1 MSRRIRKSEVR
12 KLNNYW
18 NKKINSIE
26 PYVAGE
32 QPAEGV
38 KVIKLNTN
46 ENPYPPS
53 PECRKALE
61 SYDLADLRLYPNT
74 DAMSIKEAAAKAEG
88 VAPENV
94 FVGNGSDEVLALVWQ
109 TYWEKEYDQDKAVLV
124 PEISYSFYP
133 VYSDFYS
140 VRCRKIP
147 LKDDFSIDWQDYADV
162 PNCGIA
168 IANPNAPTSK
178 VMPLEDIE
186 KILKANPDSV
196 VMIDEAYQAFAEDYV
211 SAVSL
216 IGKYKNLVV
225 VKTMSKAYSLAG
237 LRVGYAIADK
247 DLIEGLIRARDSFN
261 SYPVDRLAQLIAS
274 AALRDRE
281 YYEETRAKIISTRKR
296 VAEELKG
303 LGFTMPDSGANFL
316 FAKPPLPLKA
326 ETLYKNLKAKG
337 ILVRYFNKPVIG
349 DYLRITVGTDG
360 EMDEFIARVREEI
373 DYVKNS

>member
-1 MSRRIRKSEVR
+1 MS
-12 KLNNYW
+12 NYW

-38 KVIKLNTN
+38 RVIKLNTN

-53 PECRKALE
+53 PACQKALE
-61 SYDLADLRLYPNT
+61 GFDIASLRLYPNT
-74 DAMSIKEAAAKAEG
+74 DAMAIKEAAARAEG
-88 VAPENV
+88 VAPENI

-140 VRCRKIP
+140 VRCRKVP
-147 LKDDFSIDWQDYADV
+147 LRDGFAIDAADYIGV

-168 IANPNAPTSK
+168 IANPNAPTSR

-216 IGKYKNLVV
+216 IGKYKNLIV

-237 LRVGYAIADK
+237 LRVGYAIGDK
-247 DLIEGLIRARDSFN
+247 ELIEGLLRARDSFN
-261 SYPVDRLAQLIAS
+261 SYPVDRLAQVIAA
-274 AALRDRE
+274 AALDDRS
-281 YYEETRAKIISTRKR
+281 YYEETRKKIIATRKR
-296 VAEELKG
+296 IAEELKT
-303 LGFTMPDSGANFL
+303 LGFTMPESGANFL
-316 FAKPPLPLKA
+316 FAKPPVPLKA

-337 ILVRYFNKPVIG
+337 ILVRYFNKPLIG
-349 DYLRITVGTDG
+349 DYLRITIGTDD
-360 EMDEFIARVREEI
+360 EMDEFIRNVREEI
-373 DYVKNS
+373 DNAKNS

>member
-1 MSRRIRKSEVR
+1 
-12 KLNNYW
+12 LNNYW

-32 QPAEGV
+32 QPPEGV

-53 PECRKALE
+53 PLCRKALE
-61 SYDLADLRLYPNT
+61 SLDLADLRLYPNT
-74 DAMSIKEAAAKAEG
+74 DAMAVKNAAAKAEG
-88 VAPENV
+88 VAPENI

-109 TYWEKEYDQDKAVLV
+109 TYWEKEYDQDKALLV

-140 VRCRKIP
+140 VRCRKVP
-147 LKDDFSIDWQDYADV
+147 LKDNFEIDPEDYIGV

-186 KILKANPDSV
+186 KILKANPDQV

-216 IGKYKNLVV
+216 IDKFKNLIV

-237 LRVGYAIADK
+237 IRVGYAIGDK
-247 DLIEGLIRARDSFN
+247 DLIEGLVRARDSFN
-261 SYPVDRLAQLIAS
+261 SYPVDRVAQQVAA
-274 AALRDRE
+274 AALEDRE
-281 YYEETRAKIISTRKR
+281 YYEKTRHMIIATRER
-296 VAEELKG
+296 VAEELKT
-303 LGFTMPDSGANFL
+303 LGFTMPKSGSNFL
-316 FAKPPLPLKA
+316 FAKPPVSIDA
-326 ETLYKNLKAKG
+326 QTLYKNLKAKG
-337 ILVRYFNKPVIG
+337 ILVRYFDKPVIRE
-349 DYLRITVGTDG
+349 YLRITIGTD
-360 EMDEFIARVREEI
+360 EQMDMFIKAVREEI
-373 DYVKNS
+373 